1 MAKKKEPKIPKGKR
15 AKEMGYVSFSKED
28 IKNAEETAVKNQR
41 AYELLYEAMSVS
53 KHVQKKNKKGK
64 EINDDDIYPTS
75 LDETLRMDA
84 LVTQAYQAVDDKS
97 DSELMSYLSEMRDII
112 DWSRKR
118 HWNFQW
124 MIIIGV
130 IISIIYLNYQTGDAK
145 ENVERNKKELTAIEK
160 WGDSAITAYKTKK
173 ITDFESSINRRA
185 EDIKRYELTLD
196 TAVNKDTKKTYQDYL
211 KKAKKDKNEIE
222 KNLATL
228 QKASSKDVHKM
239 AVKEREAWIK
249 HAKGSHRTML
259 FWTVFFII
267 LIPLYII
274 AERPF
279 GYLMSRYRT
288 EAKVLGGIKKL
299 SLMLAGGLAS
309 MAAALQV
316 TETVTKWSDGST
328 TTDSDALPIAAMK
341 IGLLIAALVVICVT
355 SMFLMVYSTI
365 AGLIRNYDLVPK
377 AKAMIEQMKNNA
389 AAKKDAA
396 GKE

>member
-1 MAKKKEPKIPKGKR
+1 MAKKKEPKIPKGKK

-28 IKNAEETAVKNQR
+28 IKNAEESGVKNQR

-84 LVTQAYQAVDDKS
+84 LVTQAYSAMDDQS
-97 DSELMSYLSEMRDII
+97 DSELKSYLSEMRDII
-112 DWSRKR
+112 AWSRKR

-130 IISIIYLNYQTGDAK
+130 IVSIFYLNYQTGDAK
-145 ENVERNKKELTAIEK
+145 EQVERRQKELTTIEK
-160 WGDSAITAYKTKK
+160 WSDSAIMAYKADKLQRL
-173 ITDFESSINRRA
+173 ESNIASS
-185 EDIKRYELTLD
+185 EKYIKESEAVLD
-196 TAVNKDTKKTYQDYL
+196 TAVNKDVKKRYKERIKSNNEY
-211 KKAKKDKNEIE
+211 KKEYE
-222 KNLATL
+222 KELATVE
-228 QKASSKDVHKM
+228 KASLKDVHKM
-239 AVKEREAWIK
+239 AVKEKKQSISR
-249 HAKGSHRTML
+249 AKGSHRSL
-259 FWTVFFII
+259 YIWTAFFII
-267 LIPLYII
+267 LIPLYIF

-316 TETVTKWSDGST
+316 TETVTHWSDGSK

-365 AGLIRNYDLVPK
+365 AGLIRNYDLIPK
-377 AKAMIEQMKNNA
+377 AKAMIQQMKDKS
-389 AAKKDAA
+389 AAKKAE
-396 GKE
+396 GNN